1 MKDALP
7 GREDGV
13 AQEPI
18 NQQDTGLMDGER
30 MEGERMEGERIH
42 WFDLL
47 GAIGV
52 VAMSAFVAGY
62 ISVKCF

>member
-30 MEGERMEGERIH
+30 MEGERIH

-52 VAMSAFVAGY
+52 VAMGAFLAGY